1 MSFSFPA
8 SKSERPR
15 ALLCCSCG
23 LAAAAVLSGFR
34 ARAPYSGRWCLQA
47 WLQEFEQDM
56 ASFHS
61 LAQTAPHKQLLILS
75 DEELYAWTERA
86 NAAMLRSVLSITVPA
101 TMQSAAWLVPI
112 TFTVVQ
118 STPASTIFWPSATP
132 SSRSGSDGSNGL
144 HQTTQTTARWQT
156 ALLYSPHSLTEMTVV
171 GRPARSEALE

>member
-1 MSFSFPA
+1 
-8 SKSERPR
+8 
-15 ALLCCSCG
+15 
-23 LAAAAVLSGFR
+23 
-34 ARAPYSGRWCLQA
+34 
-47 WLQEFEQDM
+47 M

-61 LAQTAPHKQLLILS
+61 LAQTAPHKQLILS

-118 STPASTIFWPSATP
+118 STPASTIFWPSTTP

-144 HQTTQTTARWQT
+144 HQTQTTARRQT